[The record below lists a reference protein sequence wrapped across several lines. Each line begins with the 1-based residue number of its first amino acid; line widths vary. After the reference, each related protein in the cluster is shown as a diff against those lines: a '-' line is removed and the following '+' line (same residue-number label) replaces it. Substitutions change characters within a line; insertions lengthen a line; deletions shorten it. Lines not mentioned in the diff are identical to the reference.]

1 MERKVFLGL
10 PSSTSP
16 EYVSFYYIYDIY
28 YTYVI
33 HIIDMIVERYKDK
46 SWGMR
51 VDNTMRKSR
60 LREATI
66 ASTAV
71 SFITDG

>member
-1 MERKVFLGL
+1 MDFL
-10 PSSTSP
+10 PVTSP
-16 EYVSFYYIYDIY
+16 EYVSIDYIYDID
-28 YTYVI
+28 YTHVI
-33 HIIDMIVERYKDK
+33 HIIDMVVERYKDK

-51 VDNTMRKSR
+51 VDTTMRKFR